1 MDWLQDMITRWV
13 RIISAAGAGTMPLDE
28 AVRQV
33 SAFDAAA
40 GKKAGLGR
48 LKRNA
53 GPADEAPAVTVL
65 CRQLIAGVLISDL
78 LIERVCELAG
88 QTREQALDQ
97 LIGDVPRQLPDQQL
111 RVLQAELSGSCRMLR
126 DLDRGSY
133 GALGSRVE
141 EVLALAEQQAR
152 EIVSAAR
159 TAADE
164 ITASA
169 RAQQPGSTHAAPD

>member
-1 MDWLQDMITRWV
+1 VDAIAGDDRGEARPV
-13 RIISAAGAGTMPLDE
+13 AVVSGPAA
-28 AVRQV
+28 
-33 SAFDAAA
+33 
-40 GKKAGLGR
+40 
-48 LKRNA
+48 RNA
-53 GPADEAPAVTVL
+53 GPVDEASAVTVL

-78 LIERVCELAG
+78 LIDRVCEMSG

-97 LIGDVPRQLPDQQL
+97 LIGDVTRELDDQQL
-111 RVLQAELSGSCRMLR
+111 RTLQVELSGSCKTLQDPNRA
-126 DLDRGSY
+126 SY

-159 TAADE
+159 AAATE

-169 RAQQPGSTHAAPD
+169 RAQQPGSAHDIP